1 MTTRTIR
8 MIGRGLVAAAVIL
21 PIACGGGP
29 AASSPSPSAAA
40 TVAAASA
47 TPTVEP
53 GLWRIEGYVVN
64 QSGKPVKDVCVWV
77 GPNGCK
83 QFSPH
88 TDDRGHW
95 QLDVAVGHATFDF
108 TFEMNGYKTAK
119 WSITPT
125 GPLTYNLVLDNEQ

>member
-1 MTTRTIR
+1 

-21 PIACGGGP
+21 PIACGGAP
-29 AASSPSPSAAA
+29 AASSPSPSAS
-40 TVAAASA
+40 TVAANASA
-47 TPTVEP
+47 TPSVEP

-88 TDDRGHW
+88 TDARGHW
-95 QLDVAVGHATFDF
+95 QLDVAVGRATFDF
-108 TFEMNGYKTAK
+108 TFEMPGFKTAK

-125 GPLTYNLVLDNEQ
+125 GPTTYNLVLDNEQ

>member
-1 MTTRTIR
+1 

-21 PIACGGGP
+21 PIACGGAP
-29 AASSPSPSAAA
+29 AASSPSPSASA
-40 TVAAASA
+40 TAVANASA

-95 QLDVAVGHATFDF
+95 QLDVAVGRATFDF
-108 TFEMNGYKTAK
+108 TFEMPGFKTAK

-125 GPLTYNLVLDNEQ
+125 GPTTYNLVLDNAQ

>member
-1 MTTRTIR
+1 VISQFVM
-8 MIGRGLVAAAVIL
+8 GRGLVAAALIL
-21 PIACGGGP
+21 SIACGGGAP
-29 AASSPSPSAAA
+29 ATASTSPSPSSSAVANA
-40 TVAAASA
+40 TA

-53 GLWRIEGYVVN
+53 GLWRLEGYVVN

-77 GPNGCK
+77 GPNGCR
-83 QFSPH
+83 QVSPH

-108 TFEMNGYKTAK
+108 TFEIKGYKTAK

-125 GPLTYNLVLDNEQ
+125 GPFTYNLVLDNE

>member
-1 MTTRTIR
+1 

-21 PIACGGGP
+21 PIACGGAP
-29 AASSPSPSAAA
+29 AASSPSPSAS
-40 TVAAASA
+40 TVAANASA
-47 TPTVEP
+47 TPSVEP

-95 QLDVAVGHATFDF
+95 QLDVAVGRATFDF
-108 TFEMNGYKTAK
+108 TFEIPGYKTQK

-125 GPLTYNLVLDNEQ
+125 GPITYNLVLDNE

>member
-1 MTTRTIR
+1 

-21 PIACGGGP
+21 PIACGGAP
-29 AASSPSPSAAA
+29 AASSPSPSAS
-40 TVAAASA
+40 TVAANASA
-47 TPTVEP
+47 TPSVEP

-95 QLDVAVGHATFDF
+95 QLDVAVGRATFDF
-108 TFEMNGYKTAK
+108 TFEIPGYKTAK

-125 GPLTYNLVLDNEQ
+125 GPITYNLVLDNEQ